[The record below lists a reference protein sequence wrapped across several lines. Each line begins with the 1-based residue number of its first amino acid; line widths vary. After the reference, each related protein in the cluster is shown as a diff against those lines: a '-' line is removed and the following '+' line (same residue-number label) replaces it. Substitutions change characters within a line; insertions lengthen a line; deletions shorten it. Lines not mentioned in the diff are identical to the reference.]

1 MFSVGDKVVCIESN
15 GVNNSNIHVGDVGI
29 VCDATFSGVFAGIYG
44 VDWGHDVDG
53 HDCMGTCAFGN
64 GWNVYGSR
72 IKLLS
77 EDDDFDIATSD
88 IDQLLFSV

>member
-1 MFSVGDKVVCIESN
+1 MFSVGDQVVCIKSD
-15 GVNNSNIHVGDVGI
+15 GVHNTNIHVGDVGI
-29 VCDATFSGVFAGIYG
+29 VRNVLSVEFSGVYG

-53 HDCMGTCAFGN
+53 HDCRGTCDFGN
-64 GWNVYGSR
+64 GWNVHESR

-77 EDDDFDIATSD
+77 EDDNFDIAMSD

>member
-1 MFSVGDKVVCIESN
+1 MFSVGDQVVLIKSD

-29 VCDATFSGVFAGIYG
+29 VCRVLPGYFAGIYG

-53 HDCMGTCAFGN
+53 HSCGGTCVFGN
-64 GWNVYGSR
+64 GWNVRGSR

-77 EDDDFDIATSD
+77 EDDNFDIAMSD
-88 IDQLLFSV
+88 IDQLLFLI

>member
-1 MFSVGDKVVCIESN
+1 MFSVGDQVVLIKSN

-29 VCDATFSGVFAGIYG
+29 VCNVLSGTLNGVYG

-53 HDCMGTCAFGN
+53 HDCEGTCDFGN

-77 EDDDFDIATSD
+77 EDDGFDIAMSD
-88 IDQLLFSV
+88 IDQLLFSI